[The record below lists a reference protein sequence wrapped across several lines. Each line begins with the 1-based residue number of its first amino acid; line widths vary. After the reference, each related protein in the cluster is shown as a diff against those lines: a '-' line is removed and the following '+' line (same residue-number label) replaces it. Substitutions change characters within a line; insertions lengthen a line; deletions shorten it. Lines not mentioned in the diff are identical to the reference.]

1 MKEKKKVPMTD
12 DVLQLEAEIEARQA
26 RIRALKSKPM
36 TSAEAGRLAKE
47 DPTEFNRRFEAA
59 KEAGRN
65 PITYTTPTPKE
76 TENDDD

>member
-47 DPTEFNRRFEAA
+47 DPAEFNRRFEAA
-59 KEAGRN
+59 KQAGKN
-65 PITYTTPTPKE
+65 PITYTTPKE